1 MKKYLQQCQKVCWGL
16 IIAFKMEDCSQ
27 EELNFFILIQAL
39 RYSTVGLKTF
49 VDQCLKDLYERLK
62 RKVGSNGTCTCTR
75 CCSQHFDVT
84 QWCNTCVAWK
94 LEIEKYMRY
103 NTHKNKVQWRDI
115 ELRKLSGN
123 YYEDAKVELCRM
135 FVRNAK
141 LFKYDINNILEILK
155 NCQYFVIDIKRL
167 DAVRMVRNI
176 DFAHTDRFKMSR
188 KKLEKAISTLLQFF
202 QHPSFKGFQCISATV
217 IDIKELLK
225 KDEKNIKDMD
235 IYYAFVNVQQVRSA
249 DIDEFL
255 SIYDDENETHYQQG
269 LIPILNLFV
278 IILFIIWGIIPHKVT
293 INGKSF
299 FFFKGLI

>member
-1 MKKYLQQCQKVCWGL
+1 M
-16 IIAFKMEDCSQ
+16 
-27 EELNFFILIQAL
+27 IQAL
-39 RYSTVGLKTF
+39 RFSTVGLKTF
-49 VDQCLKDLYERLK
+49 VDQCLKDLYDRLK
-62 RKVGSNGTCTCTR
+62 RKVGSNGTCTL

-94 LEIEKYMRY
+94 LEVEKYMRY

-123 YYEDAKVELCRM
+123 YYEDAKVELCRI

-141 LFKYDINNILEILK
+141 LFKYDLNNILEILK

-188 KKLEKAISTLLQFF
+188 KQLEKAISTLLQFF
-202 QHPSFKGFQCISATV
+202 HHPSLKGYQCISATT

-225 KDEKNIKDMD
+225 KDEKNITD
-235 IYYAFVNVQQVRSA
+235 IDVYHAFENVQQIRTA

-255 SIYDDENETHYQQG
+255 SISDDENETHNQQG
-269 LIPILNLFV
+269 LVPILHLFV
-278 IILFIIWGIIPHKVT
+278 IILFIICGIFPHNDT
-293 INGKSF
+293 INGKSLF
-299 FFFKGLI
+299 LY

>member
-1 MKKYLQQCQKVCWGL
+1 MGL

-27 EELNFFILIQAL
+27 EEQNFFILIQAL
-39 RYSTVGLKTF
+39 RFSTVGLKTF
-49 VDQCLKDLYERLK
+49 VDQCLKDLYDRLK
-62 RKVGSNGTCTCTR
+62 RKVGSNGTCTL

-94 LEIEKYMRY
+94 LEVEKYMRY

-123 YYEDAKVELCRM
+123 YYEDAKVELCRI

-141 LFKYDINNILEILK
+141 LFKYDLNNILEILK

-188 KKLEKAISTLLQFF
+188 KQLEKAISTLLQFF
-202 QHPSFKGFQCISATV
+202 HHPSLKGYQCISATT

-225 KDEKNIKDMD
+225 KDEKNITD
-235 IYYAFVNVQQVRSA
+235 IDVYHAFENVQQIRTA

-255 SIYDDENETHYQQG
+255 SISDDENETYNQQG
-269 LIPILNLFV
+269 LVPILHLFV
-278 IILFIIWGIIPHKVT
+278 IILFIICGIFPHNDT
-293 INGKSF
+293 INGKSLF
-299 FFFKGLI
+299 LY